1 MKNKDLR
8 LPYSVQDHPTSDT
21 IFYLNDAHG
30 EEVAT
35 FYLDDNGLKAT
46 HAMRAVNSH
55 DKLVKAL
62 EECKHWHQ
70 GDKWRGSDDAEQ
82 NGAWNRHMAIIDEAL
97 AAAKGE

>member
-8 LPYSVQDHPTSDT
+8 LPYSVEDHPTSDT
-21 IFYLNDAHG
+21 IYYLNDAHG

-35 FYLDDNGLKAT
+35 FYFDDNGLKAR
-46 HAMRAVNSH
+46 HVMRAVNSH

-62 EECKHWHQ
+62 EVMTSLTRVKY
-70 GDKWRGSDDAEQ
+70 GNMDAHVYAEILK
-82 NGAWNRHMAIIDEAL
+82 AIEAL